1 MFNQQ
6 TTKIYVVLVALATLW
21 GSAARAANST
31 VLVVPSRHTIVQ
43 LAFDIQALRG
53 TKLIAYDKNLD
64 TDEIVLHAW
73 DTGQQAWSRMTLDEY
88 AIGAFAQ
95 GVPDE
100 MILVGS
106 DTDLPAVVM
115 SGASLAKKVTRIDTL
130 NLVTVMNTLHKSM
143 KFKPSEWK
151 IIAERHGL
159 EIEDKNYERRR
170 WGRYG
175 PPNKDNTTEGQES
188 EEAKDTMDVLEAEL
202 DAETVI
208 PLEEKG
214 LELAPEDAPE
224 TVVTPEADVTPE
236 ATVADAAEEVK
247 GAAEAS
253 ADVAEENTT
262 VIVEEL
268 DAADK

>member
-21 GSAARAANST
+21 GSAAGAANST

-53 TKLIAYDKNLD
+53 TKLIAYDKNRD
-64 TDEIVLHAW
+64 TDEIVLHTW

-88 AIGAFAQ
+88 AMGAFSQ

-100 MILVGS
+100 IILVGS

-115 SGASLAKKVTRIDTL
+115 SGASIAKKVTRIDTL
-130 NLVTVMNTLHKSM
+130 NLVTVVNTLHKSM
-143 KFKPSEWK
+143 KFKPREWK

-159 EIEDKNYERRR
+159 EVEDKNYERRR

-175 PPNKDNTTEGQES
+175 PPNKDKTTEDQET
-188 EEAKDTMDVLEAEL
+188 EEAKDTMDALDAELEAET
-202 DAETVI
+202 EMPI
-208 PLEEKG
+208 EEKG
-214 LELAPEDAPE
+214 LELAPEEAPE
-224 TVVTPEADVTPE
+224 TVVTPEADVTAE
-236 ATVADAAEEVK
+236 ATVAEAEEEVK
-247 GAAEAS
+247 GAPEAS
-253 ADVAEENTT
+253 ADVAEEITT